1 MKEDNIFRD
10 KLYHH
15 TLPVRDGL
23 WEAIEAQLPPKK
35 EDRIFPV
42 FWFTLFATTL
52 LGGALMIGLFT
63 PQENKP
69 STPASTSSNPMITSA
84 ITPDIKPS
92 AVPGE
97 NAFDENHS
105 TPGKPS
111 SDHTNSAST
120 PAAETLQSATS
131 ISANNST
138 DSKRTSTTKQTS
150 SGKKPQRSQLA
161 TKASNA
167 LNPASTANLYPA
179 PQAATETLAKSNA
192 DLSSGTLG
200 PVGQRQSRTSS
211 SIPML
216 DSGLTSEPAGIASAA
231 FRPDPNCYKFG
242 SIGSDFAFSADGF
255 LGYGFSP
262 KSYDDTSGESSIYI
276 NARKATESQQYTW
289 NIGARLNL
297 QHRSGFTARIGFTY
311 TQAGDI
317 FDYTDSLATQ
327 STTRI
332 DSFFAADGTFLYA
345 ETSQV
350 LILGTLIKKIHNTY
364 RYLDLPVIIGY
375 ELPMGRSTIMVNAG
389 PVFNLTSSQ
398 SGEILD
404 PMLHPRSITEG
415 EPGAIDVYKN
425 SLGIGL
431 YLSAGL
437 LFPIADHISGLVEP
451 SLLYRLNPVTLNTY
465 PLQEYRHH
473 VNLNIGLRYHFN

>member
-1 MKEDNIFRD
+1 
-10 KLYHH
+10 
-15 TLPVRDGL
+15 
-23 WEAIEAQLPPKK
+23 
-35 EDRIFPV
+35 
-42 FWFTLFATTL
+42 
-52 LGGALMIGLFT
+52 
-63 PQENKP
+63 
-69 STPASTSSNPMITSA
+69 
-84 ITPDIKPS
+84 
-92 AVPGE
+92 
-97 NAFDENHS
+97 
-105 TPGKPS
+105 
-111 SDHTNSAST
+111 
-120 PAAETLQSATS
+120 
-131 ISANNST
+131 
-138 DSKRTSTTKQTS
+138 
-150 SGKKPQRSQLA
+150 
-161 TKASNA
+161 
-167 LNPASTANLYPA
+167 
-179 PQAATETLAKSNA
+179 
-192 DLSSGTLG
+192 
-200 PVGQRQSRTSS
+200 
-211 SIPML
+211 ML
-216 DSGLTSEPAGIASAA
+216 DRGLTSEPAGIASAA